1 LLTEEQIQLL
11 LEGVDTDG
19 DGQIDYIEFLNMM
32 KNTIGIDVRMD
43 ADADQPENGEQQEQ
57 QQQQQQE

>member
-1 LLTEEQIQLL
+1 M

-43 ADADQPENGEQQEQ
+43 ADADQPESGEQQEQQEQ
-57 QQQQQQE
+57 QQQE